1 MDIIQITS
9 ILIVLAGLFG
19 TFNYLYLKLPAAIGI
34 LVVSLVASFLIL
46 GVDLMLPD
54 LGIGVTVRTTV
65 TDIHFSDAL
74 LDGMLGLLLFAG
86 ALHVSLD
93 QLRAQALPVLLMA
106 TIGVALSTVIAGTAF
121 SLVTGMPLLIALVFG
136 ALISPTDPVAVLGV
150 LRQANLRE
158 SLETKIAGESLFN
171 DGVGYVVYLILV
183 ALAFPVAGGHA
194 TTLSDAG
201 LLFVQEAIGGALLGG
216 ILGWLTFQLM
226 KRVDDYSLEVLLTL
240 GLAFGGY
247 SLSLALHVSAPIM
260 AVVAGLFIG
269 HVGTRYGMSK
279 VTRSYVDGFWKLVD
293 EILNAVLFLL
303 IGVEVFAV
311 AFSSDILLAGTAAIA
326 IALVARLAAVAVPV
340 LMLRPFRRQERD
352 VIPVMTWG
360 GLKGGIS
367 IALALALPDGEW
379 KPLILGATYCVVIFS
394 IIVQGLTVAPLARRL
409 AASAWMHRDED
420 EV

>member
-46 GVDLMLPD
+46 GVDFMLPD

-74 LDGMLGLLLFAG
+74 LEGMLGLLLFAG

-194 TTLSDAG
+194 TTLSEAG

-216 ILGWLTFQLM
+216 VLGWLTFQLM

-311 AFSSDILLAGTAAIA
+311 AFSADILLAGTAAIA